1 MGESGLAPPEAG
13 GAVREQ
19 MPTGKKSK
27 RPHLHRG
34 LRHLR
39 KFRFRHGARPRRLT
53 LAEFRTILA
62 LAMVVVAI
70 LGAIAADRAARGE
83 FAAAVNERRLDQG
96 QMLEIQYRQSLL
108 DLGNKG
114 AEFERRRDELDGD
127 GKRAL
132 ATAKQL
138 RLSGSPDDLR
148 AAAAL
153 ELQGQEY

>member
-1 MGESGLAPPEAG
+1 
-13 GAVREQ
+13 
-19 MPTGKKSK
+19 MPARKKTS
-27 RPHLHRG
+27 PS
-34 LRHLR
+34 
-39 KFRFRHGARPRRLT
+39 FFRRLQERLG

-62 LAMVVVAI
+62 LAMVVVAV
-70 LGAIAADRAARGE
+70 LGAVAADRGAQGDFASAAD
-83 FAAAVNERRLDQG
+83 ERRLDKG

-153 ELQGQEY
+153 ELQGQEYLLRERLYTAFEGVLADTRAG